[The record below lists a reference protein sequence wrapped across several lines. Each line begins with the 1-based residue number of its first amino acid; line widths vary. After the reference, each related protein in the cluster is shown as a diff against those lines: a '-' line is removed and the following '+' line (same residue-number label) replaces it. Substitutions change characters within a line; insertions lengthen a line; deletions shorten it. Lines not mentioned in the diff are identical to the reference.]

1 MHITANLFVETI
13 LHTPLISC
21 LGTFEP
27 KRHRHIAEGSKGSNE
42 RRLLLVLNCH
52 FYLMIARIGIQKT
65 QTLATH
71 RSINDLI
78 NTGEG
83 KGVCR
88 ASFIQIRIV
97 HTHAPSAVLLENQH
111 RISKPLGI
119 ENFHDE
125 ASCQKPGHLFSNG
138 FSSLF
143 IEPTEVLF
151 HRFILRIH
159 IKCVLNESPRYT
171 WHV

>member
-27 KRHRHIAEGSKGSNE
+27 KRHRHIAEGSKGSYE

-52 FYLMIARIGIQKT
+52 FNLMIAGVCIQET
-65 QTLATH
+65 QTLTTH

-83 KGVCR
+83 KRIRR
-88 ASFIQIRIV
+88 AGLIEISIIR
-97 HTHAPSAVLLENQH
+97 THAPGAVFLKDQH
-111 RISKPLGI
+111 RISKPLRV
-119 ENFHDE
+119 ENFNDE
-125 ASCQKPGHLFSNG
+125 TSC
-138 FSSLF
+138 
-143 IEPTEVLF
+143 
-151 HRFILRIH
+151 
-159 IKCVLNESPRYT
+159 
-171 WHV
+171 